1 MVRLSATAALAVGSL
16 GVDAL
21 TAGTPSR
28 PAIPRSAPQMSMAR
42 RAHIGAAAAGF
53 AAALSGTSVS
63 AAEPRSSP
71 WSLSTFLDAVDADQV
86 EKVSFAAD
94 GKQVI
99 SIDKDGNRHESLLL
113 PGESAELVKAL
124 TKKNVVFAVQ
134 APAEPSA
141 GGAVLGVLSSLAFPL
156 LIIGGL
162 IFLQRRNSGGGGGG
176 GGPLGG
182 GGPMG
187 MGKSKSQIQ

>member
-1 MVRLSATAALAVGSL
+1 
-16 GVDAL
+16 
-21 TAGTPSR
+21 
-28 PAIPRSAPQMSMAR
+28 MAR
-42 RAHIGAAAAGF
+42 RAQLGAAAAGF
-53 AAALSGTSVS
+53 AAALSGNPVS

-94 GKQVI
+94 GKQVV

-113 PGESAELVKAL
+113 PGESADLINTL

-134 APAEPSA
+134 AAAEPSA
-141 GGAVLGVLSSLAFPL
+141 GGAILGVVSSLAFPL

-162 IFLQRRNSGGGGGG
+162 IFLQRRQ
-176 GGPLGG
+176 GGPGGMGGG

-187 MGKSKSQIQ
+187 MGKAKSQIQMEPNTGVSFA